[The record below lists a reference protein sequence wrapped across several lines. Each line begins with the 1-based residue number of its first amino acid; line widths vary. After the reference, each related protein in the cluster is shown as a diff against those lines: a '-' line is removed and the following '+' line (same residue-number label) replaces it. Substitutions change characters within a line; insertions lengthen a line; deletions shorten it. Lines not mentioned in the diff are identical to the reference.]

1 MIELAILFL
10 RLGAT
15 AFGGP
20 AAHIALLEHEV
31 VRRRGWLTSGEFLDR
46 VGAAQ
51 LIPGPNSTELAI
63 HIGLL
68 RAGGWGLVV
77 AGACFILPAA
87 ILVTGIAWGYQ
98 EYGQLPRMSAL
109 FYGIK
114 PVLVA
119 IVTQALWGLGRTA
132 LKSTGLAILAA
143 LVAAGSLI
151 GVHELGL
158 LFTAGLLGAVV
169 FKRPDSDGKANAS
182 RAVLAPAPVSAPMP
196 LATSS
201 MPAVASTAASAA
213 ASAGVLG
220 VSLAPAP
227 FGLWPL
233 FVFFLKVGSVLFG
246 SGYVLLAFL
255 DADLVNRWHWLSREQ
270 LLDAIA
276 VGQFTPGPVFTTAT
290 FVGYLLGGIPGAV
303 VATVGIFLPAFFFV
317 AISAPLIPRLR
328 QSPVAGAFLDG
339 VNVAS
344 LVLMALVTFR
354 LGEVAIVDGFT
365 GVLTLLAGVLLFRT
379 RLNSAWLVLGGA
391 LIGGM
396 VRSLAWG

>member
-1 MIELAILFL
+1 MIELAVLFL

-20 AAHIALLEHEV
+20 AAHIALLEREV
-31 VRRRGWLTSGEFLDR
+31 VQRRRWLTSEEFLDR

-63 HIGLL
+63 HIGLQ
-68 RAGGWGLVV
+68 RAGAWGLVV

-98 EYGQLPRMSAL
+98 EYGQLPRMTAW

-119 IVTQALWGLGRTA
+119 IIAQALWGLGRTA
-132 LKSTGLAILAA
+132 LKSTGLGILAA
-143 LVAAGSLI
+143 LVTAGSLL
-151 GVHELGL
+151 GVHELAL
-158 LFTAGLLGAVV
+158 LLAAGLLSTAV
-169 FKRPDSDGKANAS
+169 FHRPKSVANPNAT
-182 RAVLAPAPVSAPMP
+182 RALISPPPSVPTSI
-196 LATSS
+196 ATSS
-201 MPAVASTAASAA
+201 VPAA
-213 ASAGVLG
+213 AATSVAALG
-220 VSLAPAP
+220 AVLAPAP

-233 FVFFLKVGSVLFG
+233 FIFFLKVGSVLFG

-255 DADLVNRWHWLSREQ
+255 DADLVSRWHWLGREQ

-290 FVGYLLGGIPGAV
+290 FVGYLLGGVPGAV
-303 VATVGIFLPAFFFV
+303 VATVGIFLPAFVFV
-317 AISAPLIPRLR
+317 ALSAPLIPRLR
-328 QSPVAGAFLDG
+328 SSPTAGAFLDG

-344 LVLMALVTFR
+344 LVLMALVTVR
-354 LGEVAIVDGFT
+354 LGQVAIVDGFT
-365 GVLTLLAGVLLFRT
+365 VALTLLAGVLLFRT

-391 LIGGM
+391 LVGGM
-396 VRSLAWG
+396 VRGLAAG